1 MAVLK
6 MSEEEFK
13 LLSELI
19 YKHCGLTFNGSQ
31 KILFQ
36 KRVKARVEKLRLG
49 SFKEYYQYLKFD
61 IKKDQELKELVDIL
75 TVNETFFFREPAQF
89 DALFQYIIPEIEKTG
104 SKSIKIWSAACSNG
118 AEPYTLAILFNENKF
133 YEKGWRVDIIG
144 TDISPTALSEARE
157 AKYTEAAFR
166 NTPPS
171 IKAKYFKK
179 TPDNLYELDRSI
191 ARKVTFKYLN
201 LLNDTQMRM
210 MKNFNVIFCRNVL
223 IYFDNDAKKRVVENF
238 YQSLVKNGYLLIGQS
253 ESLFKITNVFKLQP
267 TSKVLLYKKE

>member
-1 MAVLK
+1 MAVLR
-6 MSEEEFK
+6 MTEEEFK
-13 LLSELI
+13 LLSDLI

-36 KRVKARVEKLRLG
+36 KRVKSRVEKLRLN

-61 IKKDQELKELVDIL
+61 IKKDQELKELIDIL

-104 SKSIKIWSAACSNG
+104 SKNIKIWSAACSNG
-118 AEPYTLAILFNENKF
+118 AEPYSLAILFNENQL
-133 YEKGWRVDIIG
+133 YSNGWRIEIIG
-144 TDISPTALSEARE
+144 TDISPTALAEARE

-166 NTPPS
+166 NTSPT

-179 TPDNLYELDRSI
+179 TPDNLYQLDRNI
-191 ARKVTFKYLN
+191 ARKVSFKYLN

-223 IYFDNDAKKRVVENF
+223 IYFDNEAKKKVVENF
-238 YQSLVKNGYLLIGQS
+238 YQSLIKGGYLLIGQS
-253 ESLFKITNVFKLQP
+253 ESLFKITNVCVF
-267 TSKVLLYKKE
+267 